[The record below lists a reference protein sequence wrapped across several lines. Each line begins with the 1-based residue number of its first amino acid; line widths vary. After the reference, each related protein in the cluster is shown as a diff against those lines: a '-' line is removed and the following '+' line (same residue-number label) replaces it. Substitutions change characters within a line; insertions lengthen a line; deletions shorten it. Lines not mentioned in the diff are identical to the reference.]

1 MGAWQPE
8 RLRYRAA
15 RNAVVRWEMLP
26 DAEGYVVRYGIAP
39 GKLYH
44 NLEIRGRKEIVLH
57 DLNAEAGYYFVVEAF
72 NDSGRT
78 LGSGAVHR

>member
-1 MGAWQPE
+1 MQK
-8 RLRYRAA
+8 RL
-15 RNAVVRWEMLP
+15 VVAGLKLLGTDEKP
-26 DAEGYVVRYGIAP
+26 VGIAP

-57 DLNAEAGYYFVVEAF
+57 DLNAEAGYYFAVDAF

-78 LGSGAVHR
+78 LGSPAVAR